1 MVRVQWSRKA
11 VKQMQKIAESDRQ
24 TIYVKAKELRNFP
37 NIGNI
42 KHLKNHKYEY
52 RLRIG
57 NYRILFNF
65 AWNTPRFAF
74 SMRRL
79 LVTVGS
85 TSI

>member
-24 TIYVKAKELRNFP
+24 TIYVKSKESRNFP

-57 NYRILFNF
+57 NYRVLFNF
-65 AWNTPRFAF
+65 DNG
-74 SMRRL
+74 
-79 LVTVGS
+79 VKII
-85 TSI
+85 SIEEVKKRDERTY

>member
-1 MVRVQWSRKA
+1 MIRVQWSRKA

-65 AWNTPRFAF
+65 DDG
-74 SMRRL
+74 
-79 LVTVGS
+79 VKII
-85 TSI
+85 SIEEVKKRDERTY

>member
-1 MVRVQWSRKA
+1 MVRVQRSRKA

-65 AWNTPRFAF
+65 DD
-74 SMRRL
+74 
-79 LVTVGS
+79 VVKII
-85 TSI
+85 SIEEVKKRDERTY

>member
-11 VKQMQKIAESDRQ
+11 VKQMQKIAETDRQ
-24 TIYVKAKELRNFP
+24 TIYVKAKELQNFP
-37 NIGNI
+37 NIGSI

-65 AWNTPRFAF
+65 DNA
-74 SMRRL
+74 
-79 LVTVGS
+79 VKII
-85 TSI
+85 SIEEVKKRNERTY

>member
-24 TIYVKAKELRNFP
+24 TIYVKVKELRNFP

-65 AWNTPRFAF
+65 DD
-74 SMRRL
+74 
-79 LVTVGS
+79 VVKII
-85 TSI
+85 SIEEVKKRDERTY

>member
-24 TIYVKAKELRNFP
+24 TIYVKSKELRNFP

-65 AWNTPRFAF
+65 DD
-74 SMRRL
+74 
-79 LVTVGS
+79 VVKII
-85 TSI
+85 SIEEVKKRDERTY

>member
-24 TIYVKAKELRNFP
+24 TIYVKSKELRNFP

-57 NYRILFNF
+57 NYRVLFNF
-65 AWNTPRFAF
+65 DNG
-74 SMRRL
+74 
-79 LVTVGS
+79 VKII
-85 TSI
+85 SIEEVKKRDERTY

>member
-1 MVRVQWSRKA
+1 
-11 VKQMQKIAESDRQ
+11 MQKIAESDRQ
-24 TIYVKAKELRNFP
+24 TIYVKVKELRNFP

-65 AWNTPRFAF
+65 DD
-74 SMRRL
+74 
-79 LVTVGS
+79 VVKII
-85 TSI
+85 SIEEVKKRDERTY

>member
-1 MVRVQWSRKA
+1 MVRVQWSGKA

-24 TIYVKAKELRNFP
+24 TIYVKSKELRNFP

-57 NYRILFNF
+57 NYRVLFNF
-65 AWNTPRFAF
+65 DNG
-74 SMRRL
+74 
-79 LVTVGS
+79 VKII
-85 TSI
+85 SIEEVKKRDERTY

>member
-24 TIYVKAKELRNFP
+24 TLYVKAKEYRNFP
-37 NIGNI
+37 NIRNI

-65 AWNTPRFAF
+65 DD
-74 SMRRL
+74 
-79 LVTVGS
+79 VVKII
-85 TSI
+85 SIEEVKKRDERTY

>member
-1 MVRVQWSRKA
+1 MVGVQWSRKA

-24 TIYVKAKELRNFP
+24 TIYVKSKELRNFP

-65 AWNTPRFAF
+65 DNG
-74 SMRRL
+74 
-79 LVTVGS
+79 VKII
-85 TSI
+85 SIEEVKKRDERTY

>member
-65 AWNTPRFAF
+65 DDG
-74 SMRRL
+74 
-79 LVTVGS
+79 VKII
-85 TSI
+85 SIEEVKKRDERTY

>member
-42 KHLKNHKYEY
+42 KHLKNHKYESSE
-52 RLRIG
+52 
-57 NYRILFNF
+57 N
-65 AWNTPRFAF
+65 W
-74 SMRRL
+74 
-79 LVTVGS
+79 
-85 TSI
+85 

>member
-42 KHLKNHKYEY
+42 KPLKNHKYESSE
-52 RLRIG
+52 
-57 NYRILFNF
+57 N
-65 AWNTPRFAF
+65 W
-74 SMRRL
+74 
-79 LVTVGS
+79 
-85 TSI
+85 

>member
-24 TIYVKAKELRNFP
+24 TIYVKSKELRNFP
-37 NIGNI
+37 NIENI

-65 AWNTPRFAF
+65 DNG
-74 SMRRL
+74 
-79 LVTVGS
+79 VKII
-85 TSI
+85 SIEEVKKRDERTY

>member
-65 AWNTPRFAF
+65 DD
-74 SMRRL
+74 
-79 LVTVGS
+79 VVKII
-85 TSI
+85 SIEEVKKRDERTD

>member
-37 NIGNI
+37 NIWNI

-65 AWNTPRFAF
+65 DD
-74 SMRRL
+74 
-79 LVTVGS
+79 VVKII
-85 TSI
+85 SIEEVKKRDERTY